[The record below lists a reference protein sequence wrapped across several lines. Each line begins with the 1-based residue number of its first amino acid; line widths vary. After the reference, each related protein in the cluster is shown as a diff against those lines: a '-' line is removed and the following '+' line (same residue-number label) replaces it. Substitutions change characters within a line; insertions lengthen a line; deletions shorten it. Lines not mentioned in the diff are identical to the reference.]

1 MNGLRVRPDV
11 AAYLRNL
18 AEEQS
23 VLARFVELL
32 RSEQDALVKG
42 DADRLAALA
51 DPKSRCVAALQAH
64 AGERRA
70 ILLAAGQTP
79 GREGIASWM
88 REHGRTEPRL
98 VERWRAF
105 IELAR
110 VADQVNRANGALI
123 ASRLTVTQQALT
135 TLFGAAGI
143 PGAYGADGN
152 AVSLHEGRR
161 LAVA

>member
-1 MNGLRVRPDV
+1 MRPDV

-51 DPKSRCVAALQAH
+51 EPKNRCVAALQAH

-70 ILLAAGQTP
+70 ILLAAGQSA
-79 GREGIASWM
+79 GREGIRSWM

-98 VERWRAF
+98 VEAWREF

-110 VADQVNRANGALI
+110 VADQVNRANGSLI

-152 AVSLHEGRR
+152 AVSLHEGRQ

>member
-1 MNGLRVRPDV
+1 MRPDV

-32 RSEQDALVKG
+32 RSEQDALIKG

-51 DPKSRCVAALQAH
+51 ETKSRCVAALQAH

-70 ILLAAGQTP
+70 ILLAAGQAP
-79 GREGIASWM
+79 GREGITAWT

-98 VERWRAF
+98 VERWREF

-110 VADQVNRANGALI
+110 VADQVNRANGSLI

-152 AVSLHEGRR
+152 AVSLHEGRQ

>member
-1 MNGLRVRPDV
+1 MRPDV

-42 DADRLAALA
+42 DADRVAALA
-51 DPKSRCVAALQAH
+51 DPKGRCVAALQAH

-70 ILLAAGQTP
+70 ILLAAGQSP
-79 GREGIASWM
+79 DREGISSWI

-98 VERWRAF
+98 VQRWREF
-105 IELAR
+105 MELAR
-110 VADQVNRANGALI
+110 VADQVNRANGSLI
-123 ASRLTVTQQALT
+123 AARLTVTQQALT

-152 AVSLHEGRR
+152 AVSLHEGRQ

>member
-1 MNGLRVRPDV
+1 MRPDI

-32 RSEQDALVKG
+32 RSEQDALVGG

-51 DPKSRCVAALQAH
+51 EPKSRCVAALQAH
-64 AGERRA
+64 AAERRA
-70 ILLAAGQTP
+70 ILLAAGLSP
-79 GREGIASWM
+79 DREGIRSWM

-98 VERWRAF
+98 AQRWDDF
-105 IELAR
+105 VGLAR
-110 VADQVNRANGALI
+110 VADQINRTNGSLI
-123 ASRLTVTQQALT
+123 ASRLTVTQQTLT
-135 TLFGAAGI
+135 TLFAAAGI

-152 AVSLHEGRR
+152 AVSLREGRQ